1 MIEKYKNILITFIA
15 LAAIVFL
22 VGCSNKKTDQVT
34 DKKINV
40 VVTNSILA
48 DITKN
53 IADDKINLHSIVPV
67 GKDPHE
73 YEPLPVDVQKLL
85 KQFNLLQWFK
95 LETGGNAWFTNSNNA
110 NKKKY

>member
-22 VGCSNKKTDQVT
+22 VGYSNKKTDQVT

-53 IADDKINLHSIVPV
+53 IADDKINLHYSLV
-67 GKDPHE
+67 
-73 YEPLPVDVQKLL
+73 L
-85 KQFNLLQWFK
+85 
-95 LETGGNAWFTNSNNA
+95 
-110 NKKKY
+110 

>member
-53 IADDKINLHSIVPV
+53 IADDKINLHS
-67 GKDPHE
+67 
-73 YEPLPVDVQKLL
+73 YS
-85 KQFNLLQWFK
+85 FR
-95 LETGGNAWFTNSNNA
+95 LEKTRMNMNHCL
-110 NKKKY
+110 

>member
-48 DITKN
+48 DITK
-53 IADDKINLHSIVPV
+53 
-67 GKDPHE
+67 
-73 YEPLPVDVQKLL
+73 
-85 KQFNLLQWFK
+85 
-95 LETGGNAWFTNSNNA
+95 
-110 NKKKY
+110 KYC